1 MCAFNPQRVTLFI
14 QACVLTQDACL
25 YIMLAE
31 TEFSALC
38 MLCKTSS
45 TDRNPHPAF
54 ALLTRSH
61 QIAQVNLELTLSLR

>member
-14 QACVLTQDACL
+14 LACVLTQDACF

-45 TDRNPHPAF
+45 DRNPHPAF
-54 ALLTRSH
+54 ALLIKSH
-61 QIAQVNLELTLSLR
+61 QIAQVSLELTVSLR